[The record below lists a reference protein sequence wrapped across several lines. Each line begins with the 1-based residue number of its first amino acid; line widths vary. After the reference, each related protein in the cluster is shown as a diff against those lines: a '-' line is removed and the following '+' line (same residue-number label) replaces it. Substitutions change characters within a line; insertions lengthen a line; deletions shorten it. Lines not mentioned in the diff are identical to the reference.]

1 MNPLLYPNAYSKDYE
16 DGLIRRSLR
25 EAEARVREL
34 EEKLDAQGL
43 DAEHPENLRD
53 RDDLT
58 DDQQDL
64 VYMLLKAKHVVEELE
79 HALREDQ
86 TPSYESHLQ
95 ACNR

>member
-1 MNPLLYPNAYSKDYE
+1 MTSDQ
-16 DGLIRRSLR
+16 DIIRRNLH

-34 EEKLDAQGL
+34 EEKLDAHGL
-43 DAEHPENLRD
+43 DAEHPDLLRD

-58 DDQQDL
+58 DEQEDL

-79 HALREDQ
+79 HALSEDE
-86 TPSYESHLQ
+86 TPSYESYLQ